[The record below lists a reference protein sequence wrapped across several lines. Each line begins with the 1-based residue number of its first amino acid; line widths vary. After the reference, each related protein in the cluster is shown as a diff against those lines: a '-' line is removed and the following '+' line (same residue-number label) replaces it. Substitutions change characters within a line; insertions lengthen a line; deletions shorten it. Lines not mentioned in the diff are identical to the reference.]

1 MYKNPFTVII
11 AMRRYSQPL
20 KNFSFPFL
28 AIDPETELS
37 VDIHY
42 DEDSQPTIWD
52 QYLIIGE
59 LTGNH

>member
-42 DEDSQPTIWD
+42 DEDSQPTI
-52 QYLIIGE
+52 
-59 LTGNH
+59 